1 VRLVNTAGAA
11 AAALDEVCSSG
22 GTVALVLADDA
33 SPLDSGDSVF
43 VHARR
48 VFPDVRRG
56 LLVEWGAWAD
66 PDVSQTVLE
75 LMAEGH
81 IDYYV
86 LRPWRTPDE
95 YFHRTV
101 TEFLLEWDRAY
112 DQRARE
118 VTIIADP
125 SWSRAH
131 DLRSLLGRA
140 GVPHAFRDMRSP
152 EASQLLEALGE
163 PPPEAPLLVL
173 HDGRVLR
180 DPSNVEAT
188 QAYGLPTELPD
199 VDEADVVVIGAGPGG
214 LAAAVYGASEGL
226 ITIAVERDA
235 IGGQAG
241 SSSLIRNYLGFA
253 RGIGGAELTQRAY
266 QQAWVFGTRFSLTR
280 EAIGLRQEDG
290 RLVVSLAPDGELRTK
305 AVVLATGVSY
315 RRLGVPELEGSFG
328 VFYGASNFE
337 AKQLEGKVAH
347 VVGGG
352 NSAGQAVVHLANYA
366 RQVHVVVRK
375 PELGAGMSRYLV
387 DRIQSLSNVTVHC
400 GCDQPRGEWAPRRGA
415 DSERHGGDTTR
426 RHQLAVPV
434 HRGRREHLLAPWLC
448 GARRQGLRTHRDR
461 PAARHRRDRALA
473 RDGADTVSAGDQP
486 AGCVR
491 RRRRAEQLG
500 KALRL
505 GGRGRGD
512 GGELRT
518 PAHWSGGGGGVGW
531 TGSFRVTLFLASC
544 SCSPRML
551 PPFPPNTVP
560 AIPRPRSAPAAISTV
575 SSWSPRRAS
584 SERRER

>member
-1 VRLVNTAGAA
+1 MSDNLPPPRSVIVVAVRDEQRADQVATELRRRYDADYEVRLVDSAGAA
-11 AAALDEVCSSG
+11 AAALDEVCDAG
-22 GTVALVLADDA
+22 GTVALLLADDA
-33 SPLDSGDSVF
+33 SPLETGVSVF

-48 VFPDVRRG
+48 IFPDARRG

-66 PDVSQTVLE
+66 PVDSQTVLE

-125 SWSRAH
+125 SWTRAH

-140 GVPHAFRDMRSP
+140 GVPHAFRDMNSA
-152 EASQLLEALGE
+152 EASQLLAEIGE

-173 HDGRVLR
+173 HDGRVLH

-226 ITIAVERDA
+226 ITVAVERDA

-280 EAIGLRQEDG
+280 EAVGLRGDNG

-315 RRLGVPELEGSFG
+315 RRLGLPALEASGG

-337 AKQLEGKVAH
+337 AKQLEGRVAH

-352 NSAGQAVVHLANYA
+352 NSAGQAALHLARFA
-366 RQVHVVVRK
+366 KAVT
-375 PELGAGMSRYLV
+375 LLV
-387 DRIQSLSNVTVHC
+387 
-400 GCDQPRGEWAPRRGA
+400 RGEALA
-415 DSERHGGDTTR
+415 ESMSAYLIE
-426 RHQLAVPV
+426 QLA
-434 HRGRREHLLAPWLC
+434 
-448 GARRQGLRTHRDR
+448 
-461 PAARHRRDRALA
+461 
-473 RDGADTVSAGDQP
+473 SAGVE
-486 AGCVR
+486 VR
-491 RRRRAEQLG
+491 LNAEVV
-500 KALRL
+500 
-505 GGRGRGD
+505 
-512 GGELRT
+512 
-518 PAHWSGGGGGVGW
+518 GGGGGDGLDHIVVRDRKEGTDTTISTDALFVLIGAEPQTGW
-531 TGSFRVTLFLASC
+531 
-544 SCSPRML
+544 L
-551 PPFPPNTVP
+551 PPEIRRDQWGYVVTGDDLLHDQGAPEWPLERDPLPFETSMPGVF
-560 AIPRPRSAPAAISTV
+560 AIGDVRRKSVKRVASAVGEGSVVISSVHQHLAHLEGRLPT
-575 SSWSPRRAS
+575 
-584 SERRER
+584 